1 MGKIYRETAGLS
13 KVDLFYY
20 DTKGEKPVMICLHGM
35 YGRAETW
42 SDFFSHYADKY
53 RVIAPDLRGHGRS
66 SKPDGYYTYEEMGE
80 DVVEL
85 MDRLGIKQAILV
97 GHSMGGGIVGYI
109 ASKYPDKIRA
119 AAILDKTAKGPKRHI
134 PVLSSQVKEY
144 DAFTKEWNEVFDTRR
159 EALECIKRAS
169 GSELETEYFVNSL
182 YEDESGYRFLFSKQA
197 LGAYRANEYD
207 WLDLLPQIS
216 CKTLLIKSAGEE
228 SVTKQDLLDME
239 ACLKDAT
246 VYTMSNTNHNVHLA
260 EKEEFYRIFDQFLN
274 TLISGNDF

>member
-42 SDFFSHYADKY
+42 SDFISHYADKY

-119 AAILDKTAKGPKRHI
+119 AAILDKTAKGSKRHI

-197 LGAYRANEYD
+197 LGAYRANEYG

-228 SVTKQDLLDME
+228 SVTKQDFLEME

-246 VYTMSNTNHNVHLA
+246 VYIMSNTNHNVHLA

>member
-1 MGKIYRETAGLS
+1 MGKIYRETASLS

-42 SDFFSHYADKY
+42 SDFINHYADKY

-66 SKPDGYYTYEEMGE
+66 SKPDGYYTFGEMGE

-85 MDRLGIKQAILV
+85 MDRLFIKQAILV
-97 GHSMGGGIVGYI
+97 GHSMGGGIAGYL
-109 ASKYPDKIRA
+109 AAGYPDKVQA
-119 AAILDKTAKGPKRHI
+119 AAILDKTATGPERHI
-134 PVLSSQVKEY
+134 PIPSSQVKEY

-159 EALECIKRAS
+159 EALECIKRSS

-197 LGAYRANEYD
+197 LAAYRG
-207 WLDLLPQIS
+207 
-216 CKTLLIKSAGEE
+216 K
-228 SVTKQDLLDME
+228 
-239 ACLKDAT
+239 
-246 VYTMSNTNHNVHLA
+246 
-260 EKEEFYRIFDQFLN
+260 
-274 TLISGNDF
+274 